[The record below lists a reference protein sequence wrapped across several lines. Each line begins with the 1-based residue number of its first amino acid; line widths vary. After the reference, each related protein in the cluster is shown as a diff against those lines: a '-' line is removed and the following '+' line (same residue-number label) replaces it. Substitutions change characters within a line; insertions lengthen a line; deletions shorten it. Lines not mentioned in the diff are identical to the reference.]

1 MSNIEQAI
9 KEFEK
14 HVADYKL
21 ELENMPAEY
30 YIEKAKQ
37 EAQFE
42 ESLQKRLTDTV

>member
-9 KEFEK
+9 KDFEK
-14 HVADYKL
+14 YVAEYKL
-21 ELENMPAEY
+21 ELENMPPEY

-37 EAQFE
+37 EQQAE